1 MTLIELTEPLF
12 QYICRLNR
20 SSRKGVSPEPGQ
32 VRAEIKSI
40 FSDMRSR
47 ANGTPGLA
55 QQYEKVEIVLMGFVD
70 FMIKESGKPFGRG
83 WKELAHEKNELAMDE
98 KFFDMLDETLK
109 DPSEQATERLAVY
122 YECMGLGFT
131 GWYAGQPEHLRK
143 KMLEVSAR
151 IRGMMD
157 TGKQIC
163 PEAYEKVD
171 TRIID
176 LPVASSIVG
185 LLIVFVG
192 LAVVIAAANVA
203 LYMQKRTE
211 LKNAVT
217 LESGYRD
224 AGEATKEGG
233 Q

>member
-98 KFFDMLDETLK
+98 
-109 DPSEQATERLAVY
+109 SEQATERLAVY

-131 GWYAGQPEHLRK
+131 GWYTGQPEHLRK